1 MLALELRID
10 CFIIGKPGK
19 EDCKCELALFQ
30 IAFLWYCFFFSRGL
44 FLLPLIIFIFLF
56 LFFLEICGSSLVTV
70 GFRVIL
76 AMYLQSECVHWHFVG
91 MDMASRQ
98 DSNTRSSTICWVI
111 CFSFFLL
118 FSILA
123 CITFIVSLIYGLT

>member
-10 CFIIGKPGK
+10 CFIIAKPGK

-30 IAFLWYCFFFSRGL
+30 IAILYYCFFFSRGL

-56 LFFLEICGSSLVTV
+56 LFFLEICGSYLVTV

-76 AMYLQSECVHWHFVG
+76 AMYLQSECVH
-91 MDMASRQ
+91 
-98 DSNTRSSTICWVI
+98 
-111 CFSFFLL
+111 
-118 FSILA
+118 
-123 CITFIVSLIYGLT
+123 